1 MDPDSIAEYVRWL
14 DRRHNR
20 LVAAVAEHRELK
32 RRMALPGTIDQFD
45 LELWAALDAT
55 PDD

>member
-14 DRRHNR
+14 DQRHNR